1 MFHTKRRINDM
12 KKITIAACAL
22 LLLAGGYMLGK
33 SKQPEP
39 TVIKVPSAPAAAF
52 TSSGAEEVA
61 ATSGTPRSLRTPT
74 SGEVIIVRDGE
85 SIQDAVVAARP
96 GAVIKVMPGTYRETV
111 YIDKDNIT
119 LSGVIEQ
126 GKYPVLEGEGMRND
140 AVLYSGNGVTVENLY
155 ITHYKGNGVM
165 GQAGNN
171 YIIRNN
177 IIVDTG
183 VYGIFPQLGKNGIV
197 SHNIVSG
204 IEDAAIYVGMSDH
217 VDVVFNEV
225 YASVAGIEIENSRHA
240 LVEGNYVYN
249 NTGGILAF
257 ITPGLPIK
265 SCGDV
270 IIRNNFVVNNNHENF
285 AIPGSLVSNI
295 PQGTGMLIMA
305 CDDVVVEGNIVTGNE
320 SAGLVFTDFSLASNT
335 AKDPDSD
342 PYPNRPKILNN
353 IMQNN
358 GASPAPK
365 VRAILATMLETRGP
379 DIVDTVG
386 MEDGC
391 ILHPER
397 FRTIGL
403 DKYGECEFA
412 TTANVASY
420 MLPEPVPPRSMDDV
434 DQGRLAYYGVCA
446 GCHAYNS
453 RMIGPPTQII
463 QALYMDNPAGIA
475 EYAANPVKKRPD
487 YPEMPPQSHLDEE
500 TLLAAA
506 QFMLKVER

>member
-1 MFHTKRRINDM
+1 M
-12 KKITIAACAL
+12 KKIAMIVGAL
-22 LLLAGGYMLGK
+22 ILLAGGYYLGK
-33 SKQPEP
+33 SGQKPA
-39 TVIKVPSAPAAAF
+39 TVIKVPAETKAQF
-52 TSSGAEEVA
+52 TSSGAEEMA
-61 ATSGTPRSLRTPT
+61 AVSGGAVRSLATRT
-74 SGEVIIVRDGE
+74 SGELIVVNDGE
-85 SIQDAVVAARP
+85 SIQAAVKAASP
-96 GAVIKVMPGTYRETV
+96 GAVIKVMPGTYKETV

-171 YIIRNN
+171 FIIRNN

-197 SHNIVSG
+197 SHNVVSG
-204 IEDAAIYVGMSDH
+204 IEDAAIYIGMSDH
-217 VDVVFNEV
+217 VDVVFNQV
-225 YASVAGIEIENSRHA
+225 FDSVAGIEIENSRHS
-240 LVEGNYVYN
+240 LVEANYVYN
-249 NTGGILAF
+249 NTGGVLAF

-270 IIRNNFVVNNNHENF
+270 LIRNNFIVGNNHENF

-295 PQGTGMLIMA
+295 PYGTGVLIMA
-305 CDDVVVEGNIVTGNE
+305 CDDVVVEGNIISDNDSVGIT
-320 SAGLVFTDFSLASNT
+320 FTDFSLAAN
-335 AKDPDSD
+335 AANDPDSD
-342 PYPNRPKILNN
+342 PHPNRPKILNN

-358 GASPAPK
+358 GSNPAPV
-365 VRAILATMLETRGP
+365 VRAVLATRLETTGP

-391 ILHPER
+391 ILNPER

-403 DKYGECEFA
+403 DKYTDCEFA
-412 TTANVASY
+412 TTANVATY
-420 MLPEPVPPRSMDDV
+420 TLPEPVPPRSMEGMDK
-434 DQGRLAYYGVCA
+434 GKLAYYGICA

-463 QALYMDNPAGIA
+463 QALYMDNPEGIA
-475 EYAANPVKKRPD
+475 AYAAKPVKKRPD

-500 TLLAAA
+500 TRLAAA
-506 QFMLKVER
+506 KFMLQVSR